1 MKKVSVIPVLSVPIA
16 QVTYDDALEQMRSW
30 IRARPAVPETVI
42 AANVHVVTEAALN
55 PPFRAAALDASM
67 VTPDG
72 MPLVWASRLLGG
84 HLRDRCYGPT
94 LMAKALDAFQQ
105 DGVRHA
111 FYGTRTETLEKLRLR
126 IARQWPKT
134 EIADMR
140 APPFGPFDDQVE
152 NANLAAIN
160 ATKPDVLWVA
170 MGCPKQ
176 ELWMQRYRRQAD
188 CAVILAV
195 GAAFDFLAGMTPQ
208 APARLQRLGLEWAF
222 RLAAEPRRL
231 WKRYLIRNPYF
242 VCQFTLQWLK
252 WRWRP

>member
-1 MKKVSVIPVLSVPIA
+1 
-16 QVTYDDALEQMRSW
+16 
-30 IRARPAVPETVI
+30 
-42 AANVHVVTEAALN
+42 
-55 PPFRAAALDASM
+55 
-67 VTPDG
+67 
-72 MPLVWASRLLGG
+72 
-84 HLRDRCYGPT
+84 
-94 LMAKALDAFQQ
+94 
-105 DGVRHA
+105 
-111 FYGTRTETLEKLRLR
+111 
-126 IARQWPKT
+126 
-134 EIADMR
+134 MR

-170 MGCPKQ
+170 LGCPKQ